1 MRFLKFDNTIDFP
14 FYNHNPKIS
23 KTGWFVLLL
32 SVVLAFF
39 SYMIIGLFS
48 EFVGSIIFCLIMLIP
63 LLYFSNWNYSL
74 MFRRPSRNE
83 IILAVIMFAGY
94 IIYAIVIDAVLVD
107 LGVSYADAGA
117 PYDVNFEEIISLIFS
132 MMGEELV
139 KFIPLMFFLRLFF
152 KYTNDRKL
160 SISISAAIIMIGF
173 GLLHYDPTSS
183 SIASVLLIQ
192 GLGSIFEIY
201 GYLKTKNIYVS
212 YMSHFLTDMFLYIG
226 VFLGFG

>member
-1 MRFLKFDNTIDFP
+1 
-14 FYNHNPKIS
+14 
-23 KTGWFVLLL
+23 
-32 SVVLAFF
+32 
-39 SYMIIGLFS
+39 
-48 EFVGSIIFCLIMLIP
+48 
-63 LLYFSNWNYSL
+63 